1 MLVEL
6 SYEVSEQ
13 AIQIRLLVGKK
24 AMEMILPEK
33 LSTCVCIFL
42 SEIQLSVY
50 LSKLKCHVP
59 LTELYCKQKH
69 ILWVLLCCLFLSSY
83 NTVVYY

>member
-13 AIQIRLLVGKK
+13 AILIRLLAGKK

-42 SEIQLSVY
+42 SEIQLGIFV
-50 LSKLKCHVP
+50 KTEVP
-59 LTELYCKQKH
+59 CTTC
-69 ILWVLLCCLFLSSY
+69 
-83 NTVVYY
+83 

>member
-13 AIQIRLLVGKK
+13 AIQIRLLAGKK

-42 SEIQLSVY
+42 SEIQLVY
-50 LSKLKCHVP
+50 ICQNRSAMYHLLS
-59 LTELYCKQKH
+59 
-69 ILWVLLCCLFLSSY
+69 
-83 NTVVYY
+83 

>member
-6 SYEVSEQ
+6 FYEVSEQ
-13 AIQIRLLVGKK
+13 AIQIRLLAGKK

-42 SEIQLSVY
+42 SEIQLVY
-50 LSKLKCHVP
+50 IC
-59 LTELYCKQKH
+59 Q
-69 ILWVLLCCLFLSSY
+69 
-83 NTVVYY
+83 N